1 MLLDIPLPMIGRFTR
16 NWWVFLLRGIIAM
29 LFGILVLRLPALH
42 LSALRLPAL
51 VLLFGIYALVDGIC
65 SALNAGWSDLE
76 NRWLILL
83 EGLIGICAGFFTLRA
98 PRVTAV
104 ALMFFI
110 AIWAL
115 AIGVLRIVAAIR
127 LRKKISGEVWMALSG
142 IASVIFAFL
151 VLFRPA
157 VGALALVWAIAW
169 YALLMGGMLVM
180 LSLELHGLRR
190 QGYQAR
196 LTEPPTRWAA

>member
-1 MLLDIPLPMIGRFTR
+1 
-16 NWWVFLLRGIIAM
+16 
-29 LFGILVLRLPALH
+29 
-42 LSALRLPAL
+42 

-65 SALNAGWSDLE
+65 SVLNACWSHLE
-76 NRWLILL
+76 NRWLVLL
-83 EGLIGICAGFFTLRA
+83 EGLTGIWAGFFTLSAR
-98 PRVTAV
+98 RLTAV

-127 LRKKISGEVWMALSG
+127 LRRKISGEVWMALSG
-142 IASVIFAFL
+142 IASVVFAFL
-151 VLFRPA
+151 VLSRPA
-157 VGALALVWAIAW
+157 VGALAIVWAIGW

-180 LSLELHGLRR
+180 LSLELRGLRR

-196 LTEPPTRWAA
+196 LTEPPTRRAA

>member
-1 MLLDIPLPMIGRFTR
+1 MLLHIPLPMIGRFTR
-16 NWWVFLLRGIIAM
+16 NWWVFLLRGIMAM

-42 LSALRLPAL
+42 LSSLRLPAL

-65 SALNAGWSDLE
+65 SALNAGWSHLE
-76 NRWLILL
+76 NRWLLLL

-98 PRVTAV
+98 PRLTAV

-115 AIGVLRIVAAIR
+115 AIGALRIVAAIR
-127 LRKKISGEVWMALSG
+127 PISGEVWMALSG
-142 IASVIFAFL
+142 IASVVFAFL
-151 VLFRPA
+151 LLFRPA
-157 VGALALVWAIAW
+157 VGALAIVWAIGW

-180 LSLELHGLRR
+180 LSLELRGLRR
-190 QGYQAR
+190 QGYPAR
-196 LTEPPTRWAA
+196 LTQPPTRWAA

>member
-1 MLLDIPLPMIGRFTR
+1 M
-16 NWWVFLLRGIIAM
+16 GISVARYHCI
-29 LFGILVLRLPALH
+29 
-42 LSALRLPAL
+42 ALRYPRFVHPRFAPPVFAPPTL
-51 VLLFGIYALVDGIC
+51 VLLFGIYALGDGIC
-65 SALNAGWSDLE
+65 SALNAGWSHLE
-76 NRWLILL
+76 NRWLLLL

-98 PRVTAV
+98 PRLTAV

-127 LRKKISGEVWMALSG
+127 PISGEVWMALSG
-142 IASVIFAFL
+142 IASVVFAFL

-157 VGALALVWAIAW
+157 VGALAIVWAIGW
-169 YALLMGGMLVM
+169 YALLMGGMLVV
-180 LSLELHGLRR
+180 LSLELRGLRR

-196 LTEPPTRWAA
+196 RTEPPTRWAA

>member
-16 NWWVFLLRGIIAM
+16 NWWVFLLRGTVGM
-29 LFGILVLRLPALH
+29 LFGILVLCVPALRP
-42 LSALRLPAL
+42 SSLRLPAL

-65 SALNAGWSDLE
+65 SALNAGWGHLE
-76 NRWLILL
+76 NRWLLLL

-98 PRVTAV
+98 PRLTAV

-127 LRKKISGEVWMALSG
+127 LRRKISGEVWMALSG
-142 IASVIFAFL
+142 TASVVFAFL
-151 VLFRPA
+151 LLLRPA
-157 VGALALVWAIAW
+157 VGALAIVWAIGW

-180 LSLELHGLRR
+180 LSLELRGLRR

-196 LTEPPTRWAA
+196 LTQPPTRWAA